1 MGQEIRQEID
11 QLRAS
16 IADNQKR
23 LNQLLLKIE
32 ELEAMAESG
41 RKAGSLSAAKSPSAP
56 DPDSSES

>member
-41 RKAGSLSAAKSPSAP
+41 RKAGSLGGQISVGS
-56 DPDSSES
+56 